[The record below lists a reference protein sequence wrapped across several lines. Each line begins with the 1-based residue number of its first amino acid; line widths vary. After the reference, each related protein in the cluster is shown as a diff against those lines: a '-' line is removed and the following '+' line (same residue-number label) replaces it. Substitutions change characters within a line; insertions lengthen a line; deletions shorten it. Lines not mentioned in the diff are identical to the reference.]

1 MCLCLVYAAT
11 EIYDPL
17 NVFCG
22 SKSCYDVL
30 SIQRNASSKE
40 VKKAFRQLSLFK
52 HPDKN
57 KEENAT
63 EVFRVI
69 SKAFEVLSGNESR
82 PLFDYYLDHPRDY
95 FKVSGEHYIKIV
107 PMSDVRI
114 VLLVVILLISWFFRT
129 IQSQKYEKAVK
140 YLHHAT
146 FNNLGLRNGGSRQ
159 TLELYRRAS
168 EKYDLYLKTLKGKA
182 AKVKDK
188 KKDPKFLEIVD
199 EVVSDVKIEGGY
211 RKPEWNDF
219 FAFQLVF
226 LPHTLFVWMQTYH
239 RRYIS
244 KVPLALDEQ
253 LEMARD
259 KVGLA
264 TWDEIGAEEQ
274 KNLVKRQIWLQV
286 NYDAWLSEKE
296 AEQLKKQTKMLKKK
310 GRQTSDEDNNEY
322 YVE

>member
-1 MCLCLVYAAT
+1 MLYIK
-11 EIYDPL
+11 IYLTTD
-17 NVFCG
+17 
-22 SKSCYDVL
+22 
-30 SIQRNASSKE
+30 IQ
-40 VKKAFRQLSLFK
+40 AFRQLSLFK

-199 EVVSDVKIEGGY
+199 EVTHVVYSSIALY
-211 RKPEWNDF
+211 WIHRIILHLFLNIYIRW
-219 FAFQLVF
+219 LV
-226 LPHTLFVWMQTYH
+226 T
-239 RRYIS
+239 
-244 KVPLALDEQ
+244 
-253 LEMARD
+253 
-259 KVGLA
+259 
-264 TWDEIGAEEQ
+264 
-274 KNLVKRQIWLQV
+274 
-286 NYDAWLSEKE
+286 
-296 AEQLKKQTKMLKKK
+296 
-310 GRQTSDEDNNEY
+310 
-322 YVE
+322 